1 MILSLKLVVFSSGDP
16 FVFSHRR
23 LFVRIT
29 LILKITMFTYVHTYL
44 VRGLKQQSQTHVYL
58 PCNIFNEKWY
68 LIIVT

>member
-23 LFVRIT
+23 LFVRNAY
-29 LILKITMFTYVHTYL
+29 KITMFTYVHTCL

-68 LIIVT
+68 LTIVT